1 MYAGREVSHARR
13 GRVLTNWLWSQRL
26 GTYCTALNR
35 LALLCLLCACRLG
48 VLAADMGVQGVGMI
62 PELNQAVFRHMEQT
76 DMRSICADA
85 GITGVQAQTY
95 SEAVSCN
102 SATCGLKLN
111 FTMVDV
117 IILQGT
123 EYVFTVPSD
132 STETYRLT
140 LEVAGK
146 PYSWH
151 QDLRVYINGFEVSY
165 DSIPCDQVGGFCSTF
180 YYCSEF
186 VDITQYVIG
195 NSTGDWDGDGAHIEI
210 DIEGDSLV
218 QVRVEQ
224 EARLRH
230 ECGRRCLFKDWEPL
244 GGTRIS
250 PSAMRP
256 ALVTRWG

>member
-48 VLAADMGVQGVGMI
+48 VLAADMGVQGV
-62 PELNQAVFRHMEQT
+62 
-76 DMRSICADA
+76 